1 MHNNERKTYVTEI
14 IREMPAISLISLPL
28 HKLNEMEN
36 EIYSEIRRTR
46 LALRWIQG
54 VKRIKAIQKGGF
66 DGK

>member
-54 VKRIKAIQKGGF
+54 VKRIKSIQNGGYN
-66 DGK
+66 GK